1 MKFLLTCIVVFV
13 LPNFIFAQNVDT
25 SIVSLSIG
33 NKYYWF
39 WGVFEGRNNQTVD
52 PRMNLYFYEE
62 IRKDTIIQGKRY
74 AVIFNSLNNQQ
85 RYERAE
91 QRNLY
96 EWVNGQER
104 KKMSLDVRRND
115 TVFNLMAA
123 SPRVVLFGNYTIILV
138 TQAHIHIDSPNISFT
153 SNDSSYVMRS
163 MRDSNVIGIFSRKFG
178 LRESAETYINGLRVG
193 IFLHAARIDG
203 RLYGDTLFG
212 LRTSVAQNGTTVSSL
227 AAPNPFSE
235 QMQYAFQLY
244 AAASVSVAVINTEN
258 GKIIRSLPAQEL
270 ANGKHTYT
278 WDGKDDNGRAA
289 PAGAYIV
296 QVYANNKPLAT
307 AKVIKQ

>member
-1 MKFLLTCIVVFV
+1 MIV
-13 LPNFIFAQNVDT
+13 LPVYSQSDT
-25 SIVSLSIG
+25 SCVSLSVG

-39 WGVFEGRNNQTVD
+39 SGWFTGGQNEGLD
-52 PRMNLYFYEE
+52 PRMNQYFYEE
-62 IRKDTIIQGKRY
+62 IRKDTLIQNKRF
-74 AVIFNSLNNQQ
+74 AVIFNSLGNQQ
-85 RYERAE
+85 RYERAD

-104 KKMSLDVRRND
+104 KKMSLDIREND
-115 TVFNLMAA
+115 IVFNLMT
-123 SPRVVLFGNYTIILV
+123 SSSRVMLFGNYTFIWAA
-138 TQAHIHIDSPNISFT
+138 QRSIDSPNISFANT
-153 SNDSSYVMRS
+153 DSSYVMRS
-163 MRDSNVIGIFSRKFG
+163 TQDSNIIGIFSRKFG
-178 LRESAETYINGLRVG
+178 LRESAITYRSGLRIG
-193 IFLHAARIDG
+193 LFLHAARIDG

-212 LRTSVAQNGTTVSSL
+212 LRTSVSQNGDTPVSL

-235 QMQYAFQLY
+235 QMQYGFQLY

-258 GKIIRSLPAQEL
+258 GKIIRSLSAQEL

-278 WDGKDDNGRAA
+278 WDGKDDSGKAA